1 MKHLLLLASLLLF
14 LGNSVAQTTD
24 LYVTPNTIAST
35 DSYIYANDVVLYVE
49 NGIDLQDNNNADTK
63 ASIYLR
69 GDSQLIQGNKVA
81 SQNSGNGSI
90 SILQRGW
97 ANAYDYN
104 YWASPVG
111 IPGGAAGNKNF
122 GITQLFDV
130 QGSGTHPT
138 HSIQQQTLT
147 SYNGQSNPL
156 RVSSRWI
163 YTLRGSNSYY
173 GWFYIANSGNLAAGE
188 GFTMKG
194 TRTDVDAHDQ
204 LYDFRGRPND
214 GDISITVSHNGTE
227 GLSTLVG
234 NPYPS
239 ALDLTAFLSENP
251 DIKSQILFWDQ
262 DRTTNTHFIYDYEGG
277 YGVWVPAGGDDIG
290 DGTYSGTYTLPVFT
304 ETNGVG
310 TPGTPTGVLG
320 AHVERRFAPV
330 GQGFVVI
337 GDNSIS
343 GTNGTVTFKNS
354 MRKHVGLSAT
364 NFSQFKSAS
373 TNTKNNIISKFSS
386 GIDGTLR
393 FHVEV
398 NDTYTRDMVLMF
410 SNGSSN
416 GFDRGFD
423 GTHPSVI
430 QTGDAF
436 WKVEQ
441 RNDPFV
447 IQTRP
452 YDFHSKVPIGLRVK
466 NGQNNFKINLIQM
479 KGFDNMNNFKLY
491 LYDELQ
497 NSYQKLDLGSQALI
511 NHSGNAGLIEDRYFL
526 VFKKGHGSNGQNGN
540 ANGNRKSFATVD
552 FFQNNRLSQLEVSNP
567 EVIDI
572 KNASVYDMSG
582 KLVINEQNLG
592 EQQRYTFSTANL
604 SSGVYLV
611 KLTTADDLVID
622 YKVTV
627 HNKN

>member
-1 MKHLLLLASLLLF
+1 MKHLLLLAPLLLF
-14 LGNSVAQTTD
+14 VGNIVAQTTD
-24 LYVTPNTIAST
+24 LYVTPNTTAST

-49 NGIDLQDNNNADTK
+49 KGIDLQANNNAVTE

-69 GDSQLIQGNKVA
+69 GDSQLIQGAKIA
-81 SQNSGNGSI
+81 STNTGNGSI

-111 IPGGAAGNKNF
+111 LPEGTAGNKNF
-122 GITQLFDV
+122 GITRFFDV
-130 QGSGTHPT
+130 QDNGNHPT
-138 HSIQQQTLT
+138 HSVVQQTTAAL
-147 SYNGQSNPL
+147 NGESNPL

-173 GWFYIANSGNLAAGE
+173 GWVHIANSSNLAPGE

-214 GDISITVSHNGTE
+214 GDISISVSHNGTE
-227 GLSTLVG
+227 GLSTLIG

-239 ALDLTAFLSENP
+239 ALDLAKFLSENSA
-251 DIKSQILFWDQ
+251 IKAQILYWDQ
-262 DRTTNTHFIYDYEGG
+262 DRTTNTHYVYDYQGG
-277 YGVWVPAGGDDIG
+277 YGVWVPSGGEPIG
-290 DGTYSGTYTLPVFT
+290 DGTSSGTYTLPVFT
-304 ETNGVG
+304 YTNGYG
-310 TPGTPTGVLG
+310 IPGAPTGGYG

-337 GDNSIS
+337 GDESIS
-343 GTNGTVTFKNS
+343 GTSGTITFKNN
-354 MRKHVGLSAT
+354 MRRHVGLGAE

-373 TNTKNNIISKFSS
+373 TNTTNNNNISKFSS
-386 GIDGTLR
+386 SIDGTLR

-398 NDTYTRDMVLMF
+398 NETYIRDMVLMF
-410 SNGSSN
+410 SAGSTNGY
-416 GFDRGFD
+416 DRGYD

-430 QTGDAF
+430 QSGDVF
-436 WKVEQ
+436 WKVDQSNEH
-441 RNDPFV
+441 FV

-466 NGQNNFKINLIQM
+466 NGQNNFKVNLVEM
-479 KGFDNMNNFKLY
+479 KGLNNINNFKLY

-497 NSYQKLDLGSQALI
+497 NSYQKLDLNGQAVI
-511 NHSGNAGLIEDRYFL
+511 NYSGNAGLIENRYYL
-526 VFKKGHGSNGQNGN
+526 VFRKGQGNNGQNGN
-540 ANGNRKSFATVD
+540 GNGKSLAAVD

-572 KNASVYDMSG
+572 KNASVYDMTG
-582 KLVINEQNLG
+582 KLVINEHNLG
-592 EQQRYTFSTANL
+592 EQQHYTFSTANL

-611 KLTTADDLVID
+611 KLTTKDEQVID